1 MKIITNDKSNKD
13 EYFMSI
19 ALKLAQKSRPSPN
32 PRVGAVIVK
41 DGKIIGQGYHKKAGT
56 NHAEI
61 NAINN
66 AKKNGFTNLSNSTM
80 YITLEPCCTWGKTSP
95 CTDSILREKIKHVVI
110 STIDPNPNVAGKSLV
125 LLLKKGVKITSG
137 ILEKQAE
144 EINEGYNHFITTKK
158 PLVVLKA
165 ALSVDGKIASVT
177 GESKWITNKH
187 SRKIVHQMRSKY
199 DAILVGIGTVLKD
212 NPHLTS
218 RIKNGINSIRIILDS
233 TLKIP
238 LNSNVLYDK
247 NVLIFTTNNYNKKNK
262 KFLEQKGIAVKI
274 AGKNAIDLK
283 KVLTVLGQMGITS
296 ILIEGGSKI
305 YDSFLKQ
312 KLVDKVILFTAPLI
326 IGGSNAPSLL
336 QTGANTIKSS
346 IKLKNVRYTILG
358 DNILLEGYIK

>member
-125 LLLKKGVKITSG
+125 LLLSSWC
-137 ILEKQAE
+137 LA
-144 EINEGYNHFITTKK
+144 
-158 PLVVLKA
+158 
-165 ALSVDGKIASVT
+165 GKIKFS
-177 GESKWITNKH
+177 
-187 SRKIVHQMRSKY
+187 SREVQELLPEVQSGVYRQQPRAMRLYFLPLCLRSYTK
-199 DAILVGIGTVLKD
+199 G
-212 NPHLTS
+212 LTS
-218 RIKNGINSIRIILDS
+218 
-233 TLKIP
+233 TH
-238 LNSNVLYDK
+238 
-247 NVLIFTTNNYNKKNK
+247 
-262 KFLEQKGIAVKI
+262 
-274 AGKNAIDLK
+274 
-283 KVLTVLGQMGITS
+283 
-296 ILIEGGSKI
+296 
-305 YDSFLKQ
+305 
-312 KLVDKVILFTAPLI
+312 
-326 IGGSNAPSLL
+326 
-336 QTGANTIKSS
+336 
-346 IKLKNVRYTILG
+346 
-358 DNILLEGYIK
+358 

>member
-1 MKIITNDKSNKD
+1 
-13 EYFMSI
+13 
-19 ALKLAQKSRPSPN
+19 
-32 PRVGAVIVK
+32 
-41 DGKIIGQGYHKKAGT
+41 
-56 NHAEI
+56 
-61 NAINN
+61 
-66 AKKNGFTNLSNSTM
+66 
-80 YITLEPCCTWGKTSP
+80 
-95 CTDSILREKIKHVVI
+95 
-110 STIDPNPNVAGKSLV
+110 
-125 LLLKKGVKITSG
+125 
-137 ILEKQAE
+137 
-144 EINEGYNHFITTKK
+144 
-158 PLVVLKA
+158 
-165 ALSVDGKIASVT
+165 
-177 GESKWITNKH
+177 
-187 SRKIVHQMRSKY
+187 MRSKY